1 MRKVERN
8 EACPCGSGLKFKKCC
23 GPALEGAA
31 WPETPEALMRS
42 RYCAYV
48 TGNTA
53 HLHRTTHP
61 ENDQVQGI
69 EREQFDRET
78 LQFCKA
84 VEFTGLTISQIWPE
98 DEQGVARVRFT
109 AAYRTDGKDET
120 FTELSDFVRLNDR
133 WVYFRGKEEES
144 ARQG

>member
-23 GPALEGAA
+23 GPALDGTV

-42 RYCAYV
+42 RYTAYV

-53 HLHRTTHP
+53 HLFRTTHP
-61 ENDQVQGI
+61 DNDQVQGTDP
-69 EREQFDRET
+69 EQFHRET

-84 VEFTGLTISQIWPE
+84 VEFTGLTVSQVWPE

-109 AAYRTDGKDET
+109 AAYRGAAKEEA
-120 FTELSDFVRLNDR
+120 FTELSDFVRLDGR
-133 WVYFRGKEEES
+133 WVYLHGKEES
-144 ARQG
+144 AREG